1 MSVPNLKPAG
11 ATPPVAAAS
20 EPSAAASGIAR
31 SRESRPAQEAAP
43 PRRAEPPALVGS
55 DILAEGQA
63 MVLKDGPLH
72 QPVILVVDKATGR
85 VVREIPPAEVR
96 KVLANLEV
104 LRGLFFNSVT

>member
-1 MSVPNLKPAG
+1 MSVPNLKAVG
-11 ATPPVAAAS
+11 ASPPVVAAS
-20 EPSAAASGIAR
+20 EPSAAGPGTAR
-31 SRESRPAQEAAP
+31 SRESLSNPESP

-55 DILAEGQA
+55 DILAEGEA

-96 KVLANLEV
+96 KVLANLEI
-104 LRGLFFNSVT
+104 LRGLFFDNVT

>member
-1 MSVPNLKPAG
+1 
-11 ATPPVAAAS
+11 
-20 EPSAAASGIAR
+20 
-31 SRESRPAQEAAP
+31 
-43 PRRAEPPALVGS
+43 VGS

-72 QPVILVVDKATGR
+72 QPVILVIDKATGR

-104 LRGLFFNSVT
+104 LRGLFFDSVT

>member
-1 MSVPNLKPAG
+1 MSVPNLKPVG
-11 ATPPVAAAS
+11 ATPPVAGAS
-20 EPSAAASGIAR
+20 EPSAAVSEASR
-31 SRESRPAQEAAP
+31 PREPRPAQEPA
-43 PRRAEPPALVGS
+43 PRRAEPPVLVGS

-72 QPVILVVDKATGR
+72 QPVILVIDKATGR

-104 LRGLFFNSVT
+104 LRGLFFDSVT